1 MTVLVF
7 PSGEF
12 DPCKDNITGADHD
25 TMNHAA
31 TGPVVKDRK
40 GGRKARSEGT
50 SKSHR
55 REDQTGALCNSWAGA
70 PQMRWETRKLEGQ
83 EHPRTEDGHELTC
96 RHCRHRMLWTAYMNR
111 LRQDTLTSF
120 RSCLPQGFHPRSTS
134 VHISTRCPTALR
146 CAAGWLGRCSVLA
159 LRPVPPPGKDLLRT
173 NPTLHVA
180 PEEC

>member
-1 MTVLVF
+1 MMAAALLHVMGVEQWWRHGTLRHRCSRMTVLVF

-83 EHPRTEDGHELTC
+83 EHPRTQTTPATVATAGRGGLGEYHDGVRGGSLNNEK
-96 RHCRHRMLWTAYMNR
+96 
-111 LRQDTLTSF
+111 S
-120 RSCLPQGFHPRSTS
+120 HPSTS
-134 VHISTRCPTALR
+134 PSPSGVVFGSDPRGPCLVLR
-146 CAAGWLGRCSVLA
+146 SHAILI
-159 LRPVPPPGKDLLRT
+159 LLF
-173 NPTLHVA
+173 
-180 PEEC
+180 